1 MRFTVFTP
9 AYNRAHT
16 LTRLYESLKRQTFR
30 DFEWLIVDDG
40 SKDSTEELVKSFIEE
55 KPFFEINYIKTEN
68 GGKHRAINR
77 GMPYARGELTFLL
90 DSDDWL
96 TDDSLEITD
105 EMEKNLPEDERSS
118 FIEISGLKLNERGAM
133 IGKTFDGDTLDITYL
148 ERTAH
153 NVTGD
158 KGEVF
163 YTELLKKYPFPEFEG
178 EKFVTERVVW
188 NEMAKDGY
196 KIRYFNKPVQY
207 CEYLEDGLTAGGYKM
222 YAKYPKQW
230 GLAIWQ
236 DYHYSKSGFG
246 SWYHN
251 TIQTYVYYLYTR
263 NTLSIKD
270 MAKYLLCKPY
280 QVRFAVALQTV
291 IDLVRLVVNRGS
303 TIRKSAKEGLK

>member
-16 LTRLYESLKRQTFR
+16 LTRLYESLKRQSLK
-30 DFEWLIVDDG
+30 DFEWLVVDDG
-40 SKDSTEELVKSFIEE
+40 STDNTEELIQSFIDE

-96 TDDSLEITD
+96 TDDSLEIIDTEEKKILD
-105 EMEKNLPEDERSS
+105 EKKDGFVS
-118 FIEISGLKLNERGAM
+118 ISGLKLYSNGTP
-133 IGKTFDGDTLDITYL
+133 IGKTFEGDHIEITYL
-148 ERTAH
+148 ERGR
-153 NVTGD
+153 NGISGD

-163 YTELLKKYPFPEFEG
+163 YTDILKKYPFPEFEG
-178 EKFVTERVVW
+178 EKFATERLVW

-207 CEYLEDGLTAGGYKM
+207 CEYLEDGLTAGGYSM
-222 YAKYPKQW
+222 YARYPKQW

-236 DYHYSKSGFG
+236 DYHYGKRGVKRL
-246 SWYHN
+246 YYN
-251 TIQTYVYYLYTR
+251 TIQIYVYYLFTKK
-263 NTLSIKD
+263 TLSVSD
-270 MAKYLLCKPY
+270 MAKCLKTSPINVLGSVFLQSLIDIPRLIKNKGIAIRS
-280 QVRFAVALQTV
+280 QV
-291 IDLVRLVVNRGS
+291 
-303 TIRKSAKEGLK
+303 KE